1 MRRAYHIAKANTGA
15 GLRDLG
21 ITPMQAA
28 AVMAVHRAGT
38 LSQADLGRA
47 IGMQPANVHGIVA
60 RLQKLGLAE
69 TTPDPADARHVLVS
83 LAPAGRDQAAHVA
96 ALSAAAHDA
105 TLAPLDA
112 HERDT
117 LIALLSRIAL

>member
-1 MRRAYHIAKANTGA
+1 LRRAYHIAKANTGA

-21 ITPMQAA
+21 MTPMQAA

-47 IGMQPANVHGIVA
+47 IGMQPANVHGIV
-60 RLQKLGLAE
+60 
-69 TTPDPADARHVLVS
+69 DARHVLVS